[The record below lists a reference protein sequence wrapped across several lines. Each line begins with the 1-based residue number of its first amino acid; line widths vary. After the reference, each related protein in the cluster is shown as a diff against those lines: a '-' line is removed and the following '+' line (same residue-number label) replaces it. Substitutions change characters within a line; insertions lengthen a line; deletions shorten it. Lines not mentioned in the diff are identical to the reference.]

1 MKEAVLLLA
10 KERVRRI
17 KKLFPGSKRPNMK
30 QLPRWSQIFDKSKP
44 LPGPGRAKRIIRHPH
59 LQEIEFFPCLP
70 ISNNG
75 RFHACGHYEDDVC
88 VGWNSTLHAT
98 FASASANNT
107 LIRLYLFFFLC
118 SATRVNLR

>member
-59 LQEIEFFPCLP
+59 LQEIEFFLAFQSVTTAVFMLVDITKTMSVSAGILLCMQLSRQRRP
-70 ISNNG
+70 I
-75 RFHACGHYEDDVC
+75 
-88 VGWNSTLHAT
+88 TL
-98 FASASANNT
+98 
-107 LIRLYLFFFLC
+107 
-118 SATRVNLR
+118 